1 MHSSSISGFYELPG
15 KERLARL
22 KDFGLSAEDLKLFE
36 GAGALDFETANRMV
50 ENCIGTF
57 QLPLGIATNFLING
71 KDVLV
76 PMAIEEP
83 SVVAA
88 ASHAAKLCRETGGFT
103 ATSTEPVMIGQI
115 QVLGIPESGLEK
127 AVEDVRN
134 AKAGLIEKANSVD
147 STIVKLGGGAKD
159 VKPGIIETA
168 SGKILV
174 IHLLVDV
181 RDAMGANAVNGMCE
195 SVAPEIEKI
204 TGGKVLLKILSNLSV
219 YRKAEAKAVWTKEA
233 LEASTKGELKGEE
246 VVDRI
251 VKAFEFADGCNF
263 RAATHNKG
271 IMNGVD
277 AVVIATGNDWRAVE
291 AGAHAYAAKTGSY
304 RSLSK
309 YYKNENGDLVGEIKL
324 PLAVGLVG
332 GATKTHPLA
341 KACVKLLGVKTAREL
356 SEIIACVGLAQ
367 NFAALRALATE
378 GIQRGHM
385 RLHAKNIA
393 VLAGAVGKEIDV
405 VAEEMHRQGSVG
417 ADNAK
422 RILEGLKA
430 KRARASG
437 KLPAKKPKNPR
448 AKSSG
453 KANAK
458 KSVKAKKKR

>member
-1 MHSSSISGFYELPG
+1 MGLHGFGDRLKFCRFCLFAKILRLWPVLQAFCKTIGFAKPAESLILLGVFQKPFLNKSVYCFVVMPSSSISGFYELPR

-22 KDFGLSAEDLKLFE
+22 KDFGLSGGDLKLFE
-36 GAGALDFETANRMV
+36 GAGALDFDTANRMV

-159 VKPGIIETA
+159 VKPGIIQTA

-204 TGGKVLLKILSNLSV
+204 TGGKVLLKILSNLAV
-219 YRKAEAKAVWTKEA
+219 YRKAEAKAVWPKEA

-251 VKAFEFADGCNF
+251 VKAFEFADG
-263 RAATHNKG
+263 
-271 IMNGVD
+271 
-277 AVVIATGNDWRAVE
+277 
-291 AGAHAYAAKTGSY
+291 
-304 RSLSK
+304 
-309 YYKNENGDLVGEIKL
+309 
-324 PLAVGLVG
+324 
-332 GATKTHPLA
+332 
-341 KACVKLLGVKTAREL
+341 
-356 SEIIACVGLAQ
+356 
-367 NFAALRALATE
+367 
-378 GIQRGHM
+378 
-385 RLHAKNIA
+385 
-393 VLAGAVGKEIDV
+393 
-405 VAEEMHRQGSVG
+405 
-417 ADNAK
+417 
-422 RILEGLKA
+422 
-430 KRARASG
+430 
-437 KLPAKKPKNPR
+437 
-448 AKSSG
+448 
-453 KANAK
+453 
-458 KSVKAKKKR
+458 